1 MSFLG
6 LLSFFDFYTG
16 FNRLSSRMLQ
26 MLSGPTLHRLSVTVA
41 CDVPGTGGSV
51 DVDTHVRLS
60 GGQDLRPYV
69 DQPFAERFGSYL
81 ASLDHDVY
89 QEFADALLKVLFITS
104 RGVIFLY
111 HGE

>member
-1 MSFLG
+1 
-6 LLSFFDFYTG
+6 
-16 FNRLSSRMLQ
+16 MLQ

-41 CDVPGTGGSV
+41 CDMPGVGGSI

-69 DQPFAERFGSYL
+69 DQPFAEQFGSNL

-89 QEFADALLKVLFITS
+89 QEFADALLKVCLVILLIVSCNPTS
-104 RGVIFLY
+104 SFY
-111 HGE
+111 F

>member
-1 MSFLG
+1 
-6 LLSFFDFYTG
+6 
-16 FNRLSSRMLQ
+16 MLQ

-89 QEFADALLKVLFITS
+89 QEFADALLKVSFLLFFSDFRIFHFMISILRWEIT
-104 RGVIFLY
+104 
-111 HGE
+111 